1 MAEEN
6 NYTYPTVD
14 VTNLRSTYQMIK
26 YEDLEYKKPGDTDIL
41 QSREHYGSQEQ
52 IESMETTILSGG
64 VREALVV
71 MKESTGYRVLEG
83 NRRCYVTGRLLEA
96 GHTTTP
102 AGRALAVLKCEVKP
116 SIHSAADEIFQEW
129 LTLNPQAKE
138 AEQTAIR
145 NYVIQQVKLQLGQ
158 EALIRNTQRLNWSP
172 VEVARQIQ
180 QQLDA
185 GVEMSTLCKQFGLA
199 ENTIKTRL
207 ALLAKEA
214 EMPEVLEAVDNK
226 KISFTVGKL
235 LGNVKDDIARKEIL
249 EKAKAPATGEEAK
262 QLSSDEVKELIDTK
276 HQTNI
281 ASGGE
286 GIKAQDRKK
295 KRAPRPPSGAA
306 KKATRSP
313 EEILEAIQK
322 LSSIRAALQE
332 GEDEESINGTLDLAI
347 GIKTLQWVMDH
358 KSQDKLENLI
368 LGDLD

>member
-26 YEDLEYKKPGDTDIL
+26 YEDLVYKKPGDTDIL

-71 MKESTGYRVLEG
+71 MKESTGKYRVLEG
-83 NRRCYVTGRLLEA
+83 NRRCFVTGRLLEA

-102 AGRALAVLKCEVKP
+102 SGRALAVLKCEVKP
-116 SIHSAADEIFQEW
+116 SIHSAADGIFQEW
-129 LTLNPQAKE
+129 LTLNPQAGE
-138 AEQTAIR
+138 AEQKAVR
-145 NYVIQQVKLQLGQ
+145 NHVIKQVKLQLGQ

-214 EMPEVLEAVDNK
+214 EMPEVLEAVDSK

-249 EKAKAPATGEEAK
+249 EKAKAPAAGEEAK

-276 HQTNI
+276 HQTSL

-295 KRAPRPPSGAA
+295 RAPRPPKASGAA
-306 KKATRSP
+306 KKATRSAD
-313 EEILEAIQK
+313 EILEEIQN
-322 LSSIRAALQE
+322 LSSERVRQL
-332 GEDEESINGTLDLAI
+332 
-347 GIKTLQWVMDH
+347 
-358 KSQDKLENLI
+358 KSQALDKLALW
-368 LGDLD
+368 LTYHY